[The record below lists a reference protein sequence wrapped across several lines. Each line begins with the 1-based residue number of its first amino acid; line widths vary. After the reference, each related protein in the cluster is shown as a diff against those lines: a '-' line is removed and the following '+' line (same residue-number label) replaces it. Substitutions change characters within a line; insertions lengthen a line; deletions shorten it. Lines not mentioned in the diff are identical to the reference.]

1 MDSPPAPSELQLQL
15 WMERLLRRAAAV
27 GASGEIHVAAVVL
40 DGKGRC
46 VGWGSNRRNRHQDP
60 LGHAEISAMA
70 QASRVL
76 GDWRLNSCTLVVTL
90 EPCGMCA
97 GAAIQARV
105 GRVVFGAAD
114 PKRGALGGCL
124 NLASHPSAHH
134 HMQVIG
140 GVAGEAASSQ
150 LGSWFRRRRG
160 TTSPDQAGSTVPDA
174 GRAAGPEIH
183 TPDP

>member
-1 MDSPPAPSELQLQL
+1 MDSPPAPSDLKLQL

-27 GASGEIHVAAVVL
+27 GASGEIPVAAVVL

-60 LGHAEISAMA
+60 LGHAEIGAMA
-70 QASRVL
+70 QAARVL

-134 HMQVIG
+134 HMQVIA

-160 TTSPDQAGSTVPDA
+160 TAAGNADPPSGGAGS
-174 GRAAGPEIH
+174 PENH
-183 TPDP
+183 PQSC

>member
-1 MDSPPAPSELQLQL
+1 MDSRPTNPEPQLQF

-27 GASGEIHVAAVVL
+27 GNGGEIPVAAVVL
-40 DGKGRC
+40 DAQGRC
-46 VGWGSNRRNRHQDP
+46 VGWGSNRRHSHQDP

-70 QASRVL
+70 QAARVL

-105 GRVVFGAAD
+105 GRVVFGATD

-134 HMQVIG
+134 HMQVIA

-150 LGSWFRRRRG
+150 LGDWFRRRRRSRQDAAPAPG
-160 TTSPDQAGSTVPDA
+160 LGAVQLAKRTSDPIPD
-174 GRAAGPEIH
+174 
-183 TPDP
+183 